1 MTLDQKAAKAIA
13 EKGQKI
19 YDESIKPLLDLDQE
33 RGKFVVIDVE
43 SGDYE
48 IDKRDIIATKKLLE
62 RQPGAMTFAVR
73 VGFIAAY
80 RMGGRNYISS
90 DDDWEG

>member
-1 MTLDQKAAKAIA
+1 MIIDQDEAKLIA
-13 EKGQKI
+13 NKGEKI
-19 YDESIKPLLDLDQE
+19 YAEAIKPHIDLEKE
-33 RGKFVVIDVE
+33 RGNFIVIDVN

-48 IDKRDIIATKKLLE
+48 IDKRGIVATKRLLE
-62 RQPGAMTFAVR
+62 RRPGAMTYAVR

-90 DDDWEG
+90 DDDREG